1 MICLHFARF
10 NLATPFLLAFGL
22 CILGF
27 VGSTQAQ
34 ETVTPELQTELEQ
47 VQKNV
52 DLFFRNFV
60 DKGVGIDRALR
71 DLLVN
76 SPLKDRREAIAA
88 LTQQAGQLEKQYGG
102 YLGHERVA
110 FKAYGTDLIVVRYL
124 FKCERY
130 PVVWHFYFY
139 RPSTAS
145 LIRREWTLV
154 ELRIDAS
161 LSSLEK

>member
-1 MICLHFARF
+1 MICPLFARN
-10 NLATPFLLAFGL
+10 NLATLFILAMGL
-22 CILGF
+22 CAMGL
-27 VGSTQAQ
+27 VSATNAQ

>member
-1 MICLHFARF
+1 MTSLRFAQQMF
-10 NLATPFLLAFGL
+10 AVSMFFLLAL
-22 CILGF
+22 AITF
-27 VGSTQAQ
+27 VPATCRAQ
-34 ETVTPELQTELEQ
+34 ETLTPELQTELEQ

-52 DLFFRNFV
+52 DLFFRNFT
-60 DKGVGIDRALR
+60 DKSVGIDRALR

-88 LTQQAGQLEKQYGG
+88 LTQQASQLEKQYGG

-110 FKAYGTDLIVVRYL
+110 FKAYGTDLLVVRYL